1 MKIPF
6 YLAVMKHTQKTAPDN
21 INSLG
26 LNIELIYSCAK
37 KIVQDMADRG
47 VVVIDED
54 DAWEVEQYVGM
65 KIENA
70 IEHTFKLTV

>member
-1 MKIPF
+1 MN
-6 YLAVMKHTQKTAPDN
+6 HTQTDTQEN
-21 INSLG
+21 ISSLG
-26 LNIELIYSCAK
+26 LNIELIYTCAK

-65 KIENA
+65 KIEDA
-70 IEHTFKLTV
+70 IEHTFKLTD